1 MGVLAADDLVDE
13 AAIASEIV
21 EVAGAAQ
28 QQGVGE
34 LALEMAMRTLD
45 RTVLVRFATVVAGGK
60 HPVMAAQIVVAA
72 GEIALRVSVEIF
84 IGGRE

>member
-1 MGVLAADDLVDE
+1 MGGPEVDRIPVAQGLVE
-13 AAIASEIV
+13 PPL
-21 EVAGAAQ
+21 EVTVGA
-28 QQGVGE
+28 
-34 LALEMAMRTLD
+34 LD